1 MPLKKKTTKKVKT
14 EFAEWLVKS
23 KMNWKLGVAAASLIQ
38 SLGFEVQFGKGT
50 LGTRSARVSPEVREA
65 RKVRASG

>member
-1 MPLKKKTTKKVKT
+1 
-14 EFAEWLVKS
+14 
-23 KMNWKLGVAAASLIQ
+23 MNWKLGVAAASLIQ

>member
-1 MPLKKKTTKKVKT
+1 
-14 EFAEWLVKS
+14 
-23 KMNWKLGVAAASLIQ
+23 MNWKLGVAAASLIQ

-50 LGTRSARVSPEVREA
+50 LGTRPARVSPEVREA